1 MDQTQSGANGGP
13 VFQDLVTLIEDMT
26 DDWETGFTGG
36 LKPETRIMADLGFE
50 SIDVVHL
57 IIAIEEHYKRE
68 DLEFEKLLMHE
79 GRYVDDLTLRELADF
94 LGSHLTA
101 SS

>member
-1 MDQTQSGANGGP
+1 MEQSQPAANGGT
-13 VFQDLVTLIEDMT
+13 VLQDLVTLIGDMT

-36 LKPETRIMADLGFE
+36 LGPETRLMADLGFE

-79 GRYVDDLTLRELADF
+79 GRYVDDLTVRELADF
-94 LGSHLTA
+94 LGSRLTPG
-101 SS
+101 S

>member
-1 MDQTQSGANGGP
+1 MEQSQHAANGGT
-13 VFQDLVTLIEDMT
+13 VLQDLVTLIGDMT

-36 LKPETRIMADLGFE
+36 LGPETRLMADLGFE
-50 SIDVVHL
+50 AIDVVHL

-79 GRYVDDLTLRELADF
+79 GRYVDDLTVRELADF
-94 LGSHLTA
+94 LGSRLTPG
-101 SS
+101 S

>member
-1 MDQTQSGANGGP
+1 
-13 VFQDLVTLIEDMT
+13 VTLIGGMT

-36 LKPETRIMADLGFE
+36 LGPETRLMADLGFE

-68 DLEFEKLLMHE
+68 DLEFEKLLMRE
-79 GRYVDDLTLRELADF
+79 GRYVDDLTVRELADF
-94 LGSHLTA
+94 LGPRVA
-101 SS
+101 PGA